1 MPDQQLSLAIGR
13 KGQNVRLASQ
23 LTGWDIDIMTEA
35 SESERRQAEF
45 AERSSTFMEALDV
58 DEVIA
63 QLLASEGFSSVEEVA
78 FVEPSEIASIEGFDE
93 NTAAEIQTRAR
104 EHLEK
109 IEAELEAKR
118 KALGV
123 ADQLA
128 EVPGITTAMLVTLG
142 ESGIKTVEDLADC
155 ATDDLAGW
163 SERKDKETVR
173 HDGILDS
180 FGLSK
185 NQIED
190 VILAAR
196 VKAGWIEEADLA
208 PEPSEDEEAAA
219 EEGAAEDT
227 APGGQAASN
236 GASAS

>member
-1 MPDQQLSLAIGR
+1 
-13 KGQNVRLASQ
+13 
-23 LTGWDIDIMTEA
+23 
-35 SESERRQAEF
+35 
-45 AERSSTFMEALDV
+45 
-58 DEVIA
+58 
-63 QLLASEGFSSVEEVA
+63 
-78 FVEPSEIASIEGFDE
+78 
-93 NTAAEIQTRAR
+93 
-104 EHLEK
+104 
-109 IEAELEAKR
+109 
-118 KALGV
+118 
-123 ADQLA
+123 
-128 EVPGITTAMLVTLG
+128 MLVTLG

-190 VILAAR
+190 LILASR

-208 PEPSEDEEAAA
+208 PEPSEDEEGAA
-219 EEGAAEDT
+219 EESAAEDT
-227 APGGQAASN
+227 APGGAATSN

>member
-1 MPDQQLSLAIGR
+1 VVPDQQLSLAIGR

-45 AERSSTFMEALDV
+45 AERSQTFMEALDV

-93 NTAAEIQTRAR
+93 NTANEIQTRAR

-123 ADQLA
+123 ADELA
-128 EVPGITTAMLVTLG
+128 EVPGVTTAMMVTLG
-142 ESGIKTVEDLADC
+142 ENNIKTVEDLADC

-173 HDGILDS
+173 HAGILDS
-180 FGLSK
+180 FGLTK
-185 NQIED
+185 AQVED
-190 VILAAR
+190 LILAAR
-196 VKAGWIEEADLA
+196 VKAGWIKEEDLA
-208 PEPSEDEEAAA
+208 PEVAEDAGDESSGEAESESA
-219 EEGAAEDT
+219 GAANPT
-227 APGGQAASN
+227 
-236 GASAS
+236 GASA